1 MDNPKISVLIPMYNR
16 KHYIAQCVDSALN
29 QTFQEDYEIIIR
41 DDCSTDDGFDFVAEK
56 YAKEISA
63 GKIKLYKNKEN
74 LGEWGTTN
82 ALLNNAK
89 GKYIA
94 ILHSDDMYLPH
105 ALKHL
110 YEVAEK
116 SNADVV
122 HESFF
127 LNSPKSGIIDS
138 IEDCTPFC
146 REYNTFEKITVMS
159 NSSSERFKEWFE
171 GGTFIDAQYN
181 LFNRE
186 FVLANN
192 IFTDGYDHRYCALWW
207 IMLAKVFVKT
217 PIICYVCRDAP
228 DSGTNANFSAKKL
241 EKFIFNMAKIAQDMD
256 KHFSNIEFFKDNE
269 YVQYTAKMHLI
280 FVLDYWE
287 IIRREVFSNGITP
300 EIYSTVKNS
309 FKKIFGENYF
319 YPMFLFNWA
328 HIIPR
333 ELSLESL
340 STERSNLDI
349 KSDKPC

>member
-1 MDNPKISVLIPMYNR
+1 MNNPKISVLIPMYNR
-16 KHYIAQCVDSALN
+16 KHYISQCVDNALN

-41 DDCSTDDGFDFVAEK
+41 DDCSTDGSYNFVAEK
-56 YAKEISA
+56 YAKEISE
-63 GKIKLYKNKEN
+63 GKIILYRNEKN

-94 ILHSDDMYLPH
+94 VLHSDDMYLPH

-138 IEDCTPFC
+138 IEDCKPFC
-146 REYNTFEKITVMS
+146 PEYHTFESVTVMS
-159 NSSSERFKEWFE
+159 NSPSDRFKEWIQ
-171 GGTFIDAQYN
+171 GGTFIDSQYN

-217 PIICYVCRDAP
+217 PIICYVRRDCP
-228 DSGTNANFSAKKL
+228 DSGTNANFSPEKL
-241 EKFIFNMAKIAQDMD
+241 EKFILNMSKMVQDMD
-256 KHFSNIEFFKDNE
+256 KHFSSIEFFKDNE
-269 YVQYTAKMHLI
+269 YSRYISKAHLVL
-280 FVLDYWE
+280 VLDFWE
-287 IIRREVFSNGITP
+287 VIRRETYAKGITP

-309 FKKIFGENYF
+309 FQKIFGENYF

-328 HIIPR
+328 HIMPHD
-333 ELSLESL
+333 LGD
-340 STERSNLDI
+340 ERINLDI
-349 KSDKPC
+349 KFAKLW